1 MNNKNGNGRSLPL
14 LIIAALGVVFG
25 DIGTS
30 PLYALKLS
38 VEATQGSGAGI
49 TSSVLGVL
57 SLITWALI
65 IVVSI
70 KYILIIMRA
79 DNHGE
84 GGVFAL
90 TALLLR
96 KIEKKSKTS
105 KTRWFVIIL
114 GTLGA
119 ALFFGDSLITPA
131 ISVLSAVE
139 GLKVVSPQLGKY
151 VIYISL
157 ALVSILF
164 AIEKFGTSKIG
175 AFFGPIM
182 LVWFATIGYLGLLE
196 IIDKPSILKALNPIY
211 GLNFLLNH
219 QGVSIAILGTIV
231 LAITGGEALYSDMG
245 HFGRSPIKFSW
256 FLIVFPAL
264 LLNYFGQGA
273 LLIADPKAIDN
284 PFYRLAPDW
293 ALIPFIILASTA
305 TIIASQAVI
314 SGVFSI
320 TSQAVQLG
328 YIPRLRIKHTSN
340 KEHGEVYL
348 SKINL
353 FLFLGVVLLILGFKS
368 SENLSHAYGISV
380 TGAMLVDTI
389 LATFLLIT
397 VRKWNK
403 LIFVPVFLVLLIIDV
418 VFLSSNLVKVLD
430 GGWLPIV
437 IAAGLLTVMLS
448 WIIGRDRMLAARWQG
463 SVKISQFISQL
474 KRNKIKVKRVSG
486 TAIFFVPNLSVV
498 PMAMLHNLKHNKVLH
513 KRIVC
518 MHLSFEN
525 FPKLRNDERLIVKHL
540 GSNFY
545 TIVVRYGFQEE
556 PNIPRV
562 LALLRANEFKFNME
576 ETSFFVGKVK
586 VIAKDPSIVTRLFI
600 FMHRIMMGATEYYK
614 IPKERTVELGGVIEI

>member
-1 MNNKNGNGRSLPL
+1 MNNKNGNGKSLPL
-14 LIIAALGVVFG
+14 LIISALGVVFG

-30 PLYALKLS
+30 PLYALRLS
-38 VEATQGSGAGI
+38 VEATKGSSAGL
-49 TSSVLGVL
+49 TASVLGVL
-57 SLITWALI
+57 SLITWAII

-70 KYILIIMRA
+70 KYVLIIMRA

-96 KIEKKSKTS
+96 KIKKNSKL
-105 KTRWFVIIL
+105 RFVIIIL
-114 GTLGA
+114 GTIGA

-139 GLKVVSPQLGKY
+139 GLKVVSPALGKY

-157 ALVSILF
+157 ILVSILF
-164 AIEKFGTSKIG
+164 AVEKFGTGKIG
-175 AFFGPIM
+175 AIFGPIM
-182 LVWFATIGYLGLLE
+182 LIWFFIIGYLGLLE

-211 GLNFLLNH
+211 GINFLINYS
-219 QGVSIAILGTIV
+219 GVSVAILGAIV

-245 HFGRSPIKFSW
+245 HFGRRPIKFSW

-273 LLIADPKAIDN
+273 LLIADPKTIDN
-284 PFYRLAPDW
+284 PFYRLAPEW
-293 ALIPFIILASTA
+293 ALIPLIILASCA

-328 YIPRLRIKHTSN
+328 YIPRLRIKHTSTQ
-340 KEHGEVYL
+340 EFGEVYL

-353 FLFLGVVLLILGFKS
+353 FLFAGVVLLILGFKN
-368 SENLSHAYGISV
+368 SESLAHAYGISV

-389 LATFLLIT
+389 LASYLLIT
-397 VRKWNK
+397 IRKWNK
-403 LIFVPVFLVLLIIDV
+403 LIFIPVFLVLLIIDV
-418 VFLSSNLVKVLD
+418 VFLSSNLIKFFE
-430 GGWLPIV
+430 GGWFPIV
-437 IAAGLLTVMLS
+437 IAAGLLTIMLS
-448 WIIGRDRMLAARWQG
+448 WIVGRDRMLAARWQG
-463 SVKISQFISQL
+463 SIKLNNFISQIR
-474 KRNKIKVKRVSG
+474 KKNITRVVG
-486 TAIFFVPNLSVV
+486 TAVFFVPNLKVA
-498 PMAMLHNLKHNKVLH
+498 PMALLHNLKHNKILH
-513 KRIVC
+513 KRVVC
-518 MHLSFEN
+518 MHLKFEN
-525 FPKLRNDERLIVKHL
+525 FPKLKNDERLIVKHL

>member
-1 MNNKNGNGRSLPL
+1 MNNKNGNGKSLPL
-14 LIIAALGVVFG
+14 LIISALGVVFG

-38 VEATQGSGAGI
+38 VEATKGSGAGL
-49 TSSVLGVL
+49 TASVLGVL
-57 SLITWALI
+57 SLITWAII

-70 KYILIIMRA
+70 KYVLIIMRA

-96 KIEKKSKTS
+96 KIKKDS
-105 KTRWFVIIL
+105 RLRFVIIIL
-114 GTLGA
+114 GTIGA

-139 GLKVVSPQLGKY
+139 GLKVVSPALGKY

-157 ALVSILF
+157 ILVSILF
-164 AIEKFGTSKIG
+164 AVEKFGTGKIG
-175 AFFGPIM
+175 AIFGPIM
-182 LVWFATIGYLGLLE
+182 LIWFVIIGYLGLLE
-196 IIDKPSILKALNPIY
+196 IIDKPSILKALDPIY
-211 GLNFLLNH
+211 GINFLINYS
-219 QGVSIAILGTIV
+219 GVSIAILGAIV

-245 HFGRSPIKFSW
+245 HFGRRPIKFSW

-273 LLIADPKAIDN
+273 LLIADPKTIDN
-284 PFYRLAPDW
+284 PFYRLAPEW
-293 ALIPFIILASTA
+293 ALIPLIILASCA

-328 YIPRLRIKHTSN
+328 YIPRLRIKYTS
-340 KEHGEVYL
+340 KEEFGEVYL

-353 FLFLGVVLLILGFKS
+353 FLFAGVVLLILGFKN
-368 SENLSHAYGISV
+368 SESLAHAYGISV

-389 LATFLLIT
+389 LASYLLIT
-397 VRKWNK
+397 IRKWNK
-403 LIFVPVFLVLLIIDV
+403 LIFIPVFLVLLIIDV
-418 VFLSSNLVKVLD
+418 VFLSSNLIKFFE
-430 GGWLPIV
+430 GGWFPIV
-437 IAAGLLTVMLS
+437 IAAGLLTIMLS
-448 WIIGRDRMLAARWQG
+448 WIVGRDRMLAARWQG
-463 SVKISQFISQL
+463 SIKLNNFISQIR
-474 KRNKIKVKRVSG
+474 KKNIKRVIG
-486 TAIFFVPNLSVV
+486 TAVFFVPNLKVA
-498 PMAMLHNLKHNKVLH
+498 PMALLQNLKHNKILH
-513 KRIVC
+513 KRVVC
-518 MHLSFEN
+518 MHLKFEN
-525 FPKLRNDERLIVKHL
+525 FPKLKNDERLIVKHL

-562 LALLRANEFKFNME
+562 LALLKANEFKFDME

-586 VIAKDPSIVTRLFI
+586 VIAKDPTIPTRLFI

>member
-14 LIIAALGVVFG
+14 LVIAALGVVFG

-38 VEATQGSGAGI
+38 VEATEGSGAGL

-96 KIEKKSKTS
+96 KLDKKSKNS
-105 KTRWFVIIL
+105 KLRWFVIIL

-164 AIEKFGTSKIG
+164 AIEKFGTGKIG
-175 AFFGPIM
+175 TFFGPIM
-182 LVWFATIGYLGLLE
+182 LLWFLTIGYFGLLE
-196 IIDKPSILKALNPIY
+196 IIDKPSILRALNPMY
-211 GLNFLLNH
+211 GLNFLFKH
-219 QGVSIAILGTIV
+219 QGVSIAILGAIV

-273 LLIADPKAIDN
+273 LLISEPKAIDN

-293 ALIPFIILASTA
+293 ALIPLIILASTA

-328 YIPRLRIKHTSN
+328 YIPRLRVKHTSD
-340 KEHGEVYL
+340 KEYGEVYL

-353 FLFLGVVLLILGFKS
+353 FLFLGVALLIIGFKS

-389 LATFLLIT
+389 LATYLLIT

-403 LIFVPVFLVLLIIDV
+403 LIFIPVFLGLLIIDF
-418 VFLSSNLVKVLD
+418 VFLSSNLVKIFD
-430 GGWLPIV
+430 GGWFPIV
-437 IAAGLLTVMLS
+437 IASGLLVIMLS
-448 WIIGRDRMLAARWQG
+448 WIIGRERMLAARWNG
-463 SVKISQFISQL
+463 SIKINQFISQL
-474 KRNKIKVKRVSG
+474 KRNRIKRVPG
-486 TAIFFVPNLSVV
+486 TAIFFVPNLKVV
-498 PMAMLHNLKHNKVLH
+498 PMAMLHNLKHNKILH

-518 MHLSFEN
+518 MHLKFEN

-545 TIVVRYGFQEE
+545 TIIVRYGFQEE

-562 LALLRANEFKFNME
+562 LALLRASEFKFNME

-586 VIAKDPSIVTRLFI
+586 VIAKDPSIITRLFI

>member
-1 MNNKNGNGRSLPL
+1 M
-14 LIIAALGVVFG
+14 
-25 DIGTS
+25 
-30 PLYALKLS
+30 
-38 VEATQGSGAGI
+38 
-49 TSSVLGVL
+49 
-57 SLITWALI
+57 
-65 IVVSI
+65 
-70 KYILIIMRA
+70 
-79 DNHGE
+79 
-84 GGVFAL
+84 
-90 TALLLR
+90 
-96 KIEKKSKTS
+96 
-105 KTRWFVIIL
+105 
-114 GTLGA
+114 
-119 ALFFGDSLITPA
+119 
-131 ISVLSAVE
+131 LSAVE

-157 ALVSILF
+157 ILVSILF
-164 AIEKFGTSKIG
+164 AIEKFGTGRIG
-175 AFFGPIM
+175 SYFGPIM
-182 LVWFATIGYLGLLE
+182 LVWFVTIGYFGLLE
-196 IIDKPSILKALNPIY
+196 IIDKPSILRALNPMY
-211 GLNFLLNH
+211 GLNFLIKH
-219 QGVSIAILGTIV
+219 QGVSIAILGAIV

-273 LLIADPKAIDN
+273 LLISDPKAIDN

-293 ALIPFIILASTA
+293 ALIPLIILASTA

-328 YIPRLRIKHTSN
+328 YIPRLRVKHTSD
-340 KEHGEVYL
+340 KEYGEVYL

-353 FLFLGVVLLILGFKS
+353 FLFLGVSLLILGFKS

-389 LATFLLIT
+389 LATYLLIT

-403 LIFVPVFLVLLIIDV
+403 FIFIPVFLLLLIIDV
-418 VFLSSNLVKVLD
+418 VFLSSNVVKIFD
-430 GGWLPIV
+430 GGWFPIV
-437 IAAGLLTVMLS
+437 IAVGLLTIMLS

-463 SVKISQFISQL
+463 SIKISKFISQL
-474 KRNKIKVKRVSG
+474 KRNKIKVKRVPG
-486 TAIFFVPNLSVV
+486 TAVFFVPNLAVV
-498 PMAMLHNLKHNKVLH
+498 PMAMLHNLKHNKILH

-614 IPKERTVELGGVIEI
+614 IPKEKTVELGGVIEI

>member
-1 MNNKNGNGRSLPL
+1 MNNKNGNGKSLPL
-14 LIIAALGVVFG
+14 LIISALGVVFG

-38 VEATQGSGAGI
+38 VEATKGSGAGL
-49 TSSVLGVL
+49 TASVLGVL
-57 SLITWALI
+57 SLITWAII

-70 KYILIIMRA
+70 KYVLIIMKA

-96 KIEKKSKTS
+96 KIKKDSKL
-105 KTRWFVIIL
+105 RFVIIIL
-114 GTLGA
+114 GTIGA

-139 GLKVVSPQLGKY
+139 GLKVVSPALGKY

-157 ALVSILF
+157 ILVSILF
-164 AIEKFGTSKIG
+164 AVEKFGTGKIG
-175 AFFGPIM
+175 AIFGPIM
-182 LVWFATIGYLGLLE
+182 LIWFVIIGYLGLLE

-211 GLNFLLNH
+211 GINFLINYS
-219 QGVSIAILGTIV
+219 GVSIAILGAIV

-245 HFGRSPIKFSW
+245 HFGRRPIKFSW

-273 LLIADPKAIDN
+273 LLIADPKTIDN
-284 PFYRLAPDW
+284 PFYRLAPEW
-293 ALIPFIILASTA
+293 ALIPLIILAYCA

-328 YIPRLRIKHTSN
+328 YIPRLRIKHTS
-340 KEHGEVYL
+340 KEEFGEVYL

-353 FLFLGVVLLILGFKS
+353 FLFAGVVLLILGFKNYES
-368 SENLSHAYGISV
+368 LAHAYGISV

-389 LATFLLIT
+389 LASYLLIT
-397 VRKWNK
+397 IRKWNK
-403 LIFVPVFLVLLIIDV
+403 LIFIPVFLVLLIIDV
-418 VFLSSNLVKVLD
+418 VFLSSNLIKFFE
-430 GGWLPIV
+430 GGWFPIV
-437 IAAGLLTVMLS
+437 IAAGLLTIMLS
-448 WIIGRDRMLAARWQG
+448 WIVGRDRMLAARWQG
-463 SVKISQFISQL
+463 SIKLNNFISQIR
-474 KRNKIKVKRVSG
+474 KKNIKRVIG
-486 TAIFFVPNLSVV
+486 TAVFFVPNLKVA
-498 PMAMLHNLKHNKVLH
+498 PMALLHNLKHNKILH
-513 KRIVC
+513 KRVVC
-518 MHLSFEN
+518 MHLKFEN
-525 FPKLRNDERLIVKHL
+525 FPKLKNDERLIVKHL

-562 LALLRANEFKFNME
+562 LALLKANEFKFDME

-586 VIAKDPSIVTRLFI
+586 VIAKDPTIPTRLFI

>member
-14 LIIAALGVVFG
+14 LIITALGVVFG

-49 TSSVLGVL
+49 TTSVLGVL

-105 KTRWFVIIL
+105 KARWFVIIL

-164 AIEKFGTSKIG
+164 AVEKFGTSKIG

-182 LVWFATIGYLGLLE
+182 LVWFATIGYFGLLE
-196 IIDKPSILKALNPIY
+196 IIDKPSILRALNPMY
-211 GLNFLLNH
+211 GINFLLNH
-219 QGVSIAILGTIV
+219 QGVSVAILGAIV

-256 FLIVFPAL
+256 FLVVFPSL

-293 ALIPFIILASTA
+293 ALIPLIILASAA

-328 YIPRLRIKHTSN
+328 YIPRLRVKHTSN
-340 KEHGEVYL
+340 KEFGEVYL

-353 FLFLGVVLLILGFKS
+353 FLFSGVVLLILGFKN

-389 LATFLLIT
+389 LATYLLIT

-403 LIFVPVFLVLLIIDV
+403 LIFIPVFLVLLIIDV
-418 VFLSSNLVKVLD
+418 VFLSSNLVKFFD

-437 IAAGLLTVMLS
+437 IAGGLLTIMLS
-448 WIIGRDRMLAARWQG
+448 WITGRDRMLAARWQG
-463 SVKISQFISQL
+463 SIKLNKFLSQL
-474 KRNKIKVKRVSG
+474 KRKKIKRVSG
-486 TAIFFVPNLSVV
+486 TAIFFVPNLAVV
-498 PMAMLHNLKHNKVLH
+498 PMAMLHNLKHNKILH

-518 MHLSFEN
+518 MHLRFEN
-525 FPKLRNDERLIVKHL
+525 FPKLRNDERLVIKHL

-586 VIAKDPSIVTRLFI
+586 VIAKDSSIVTRLFI

-614 IPKERTVELGGVIEI
+614 IPKEQTVELGGVIEI

>member
-1 MNNKNGNGRSLPL
+1 MNNKNGNGKSLPL
-14 LIIAALGVVFG
+14 LIISALGVVFG

-30 PLYALKLS
+30 PLYALRLS
-38 VEATQGSGAGI
+38 VEATKGSGAGL
-49 TSSVLGVL
+49 TASVLGVL
-57 SLITWALI
+57 SLITWAII

-70 KYILIIMRA
+70 KYVLIIMRA

-96 KIEKKSKTS
+96 KIKKDSKL
-105 KTRWFVIIL
+105 RFVIIVL
-114 GTLGA
+114 GTIGA

-139 GLKVVSPQLGKY
+139 GLKVVSPALGKY

-157 ALVSILF
+157 ILVSILF
-164 AIEKFGTSKIG
+164 AVEKFGTGKIG
-175 AFFGPIM
+175 AIFGPIM
-182 LVWFATIGYLGLLE
+182 LIWFV
-196 IIDKPSILKALNPIY
+196 IDKPSILKALNPIY
-211 GLNFLLNH
+211 GINFLINYS
-219 QGVSIAILGTIV
+219 GVSVAILGAIV

-245 HFGRSPIKFSW
+245 HFGRRPIKFSW

-273 LLIADPKAIDN
+273 LLIADPKTIDN
-284 PFYRLAPDW
+284 PFYRLAPEW
-293 ALIPFIILASTA
+293 ALIPLIILASCA

-328 YIPRLRIKHTSN
+328 YIPRLRIKHTSTQ
-340 KEHGEVYL
+340 EFGEVYL

-353 FLFLGVVLLILGFKS
+353 FLFAGVVLLILGFKN
-368 SENLSHAYGISV
+368 SENLAHAYGISV

-389 LATFLLIT
+389 LASYLLIT
-397 VRKWNK
+397 IRKWNK
-403 LIFVPVFLVLLIIDV
+403 LIFIPVFLVLLIIDV
-418 VFLSSNLVKVLD
+418 VFLSSNLIKFFE

-437 IAAGLLTVMLS
+437 IAAGLLTIMLS
-448 WIIGRDRMLAARWQG
+448 WIVGRDRMLAARWQG
-463 SVKISQFISQL
+463 SIKLNNFISQIR
-474 KRNKIKVKRVSG
+474 KKNITRVVG
-486 TAIFFVPNLSVV
+486 TAVFFVPNLKVA
-498 PMAMLHNLKHNKVLH
+498 PMALLHNLKHNKILH
-513 KRIVC
+513 KRVVC
-518 MHLSFEN
+518 MHLKFEN

-614 IPKERTVELGGVIEI
+614 IPKEQTVELGGVIEI